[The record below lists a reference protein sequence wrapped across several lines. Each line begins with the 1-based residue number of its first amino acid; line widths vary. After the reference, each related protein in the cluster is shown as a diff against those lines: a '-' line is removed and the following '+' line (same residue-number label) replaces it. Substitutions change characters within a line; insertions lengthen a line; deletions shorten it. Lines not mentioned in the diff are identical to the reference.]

1 MYLGHQLNFLI
12 FVIIKREKVFIKKRE
27 REREREKKERKSKRL
42 NPMIM
47 KELNFK
53 KIERLWGCLVSY
65 FKKPFSV
72 FKHMY
77 QTDPYLVVRTEK
89 VIGKD

>member
-12 FVIIKREKVFIKKRE
+12 FVIIKREKVFIKKKKKKK
-27 REREREKKERKSKRL
+27 REREKRERKSKRL

-53 KIERLWGCLVSY
+53 KIERL
-65 FKKPFSV
+65 FSC
-72 FKHMY
+72 
-77 QTDPYLVVRTEK
+77 EN
-89 VIGKD
+89 

>member
-12 FVIIKREKVFIKKRE
+12 FVIIKREKVFIKKKKK
-27 REREREKKERKSKRL
+27 EREREKRERKSKRL

-53 KIERLWGCLVSY
+53 KIERL
-65 FKKPFSV
+65 FSC
-72 FKHMY
+72 
-77 QTDPYLVVRTEK
+77 EN
-89 VIGKD
+89 

>member
-12 FVIIKREKVFIKKRE
+12 FVIIKREKVFIKKKKKKRE
-27 REREREKKERKSKRL
+27 RERRERKKSKRL

-53 KIERLWGCLVSY
+53 KIERL
-65 FKKPFSV
+65 FSC
-72 FKHMY
+72 
-77 QTDPYLVVRTEK
+77 EN
-89 VIGKD
+89 